1 MARGG
6 YRAEAYKPER
16 LVEYKG
22 ELQTIKQIMA
32 DTGFSYSK
40 VYRLFCLAKPAKKI
54 KVPKPAKAKKVKP
67 PKEKKQKVSKEKP
80 AEPAELSVPAEK
92 ISQKTLPLAEEV
104 AEKAA
109 QENKTPLEY
118 MLGVMNDPDIHP
130 DRRDRMAM
138 AAAKFCHEN
147 GGDKKGK
154 KEEKQDAAKIAAAGR
169 FAVGAPPSKV
179 ISMKR

>member
-22 ELQTIKQIMA
+22 ELQTLKQIMA

-40 VYRLFCLAKPAKKI
+40 VYRLFCRAKPAKKN
-54 KVPKPAKAKKVKP
+54 KAPKPAKPVRQPKK
-67 PKEKKQKVSKEKP
+67 KKQKAAKEKP
-80 AEPAELSVPAEK
+80 ATAAPSEK
-92 ISQKTLPLAEEV
+92 LPQKSLPLAEEV
-104 AEKAA
+104 TEKAA

-118 MLGVMNDPDIHP
+118 MLGVMNDPSIHP